1 MVLIIN
7 FFNFFSIIIVVVVLF
22 FYFLF
27 FYNTVYCTNLLSV
40 GQTQSVGGGIVS
52 DDRCH

>member
-7 FFNFFSIIIVVVVLF
+7 FLKIFLVLLLLLLF
-22 FYFLF
+22 CFFLF
-27 FYNTVYCTNLLSV
+27 IFYNTVYCTNLLSV